1 MNFWIAFGA
10 LGLFAIPCFIL
21 ALEFGEGWKEKIFGA
36 AVVLVIWL
44 TFSIGCAFG
53 TDINAE
59 KWNDGYCECGTHW
72 ELRGASE
79 YRSSHT
85 KYYVCPNCYAEI
97 ELNY

>member
-1 MNFWIAFGA
+1 MSFWIVFALFGI
-10 LGLFAIPCFIL
+10 LGIPFIAL
-21 ALEFGEGWKEKIFGA
+21 ALTYGEDWKGKLFGCG
-36 AVVLVIWL
+36 VVLVLWL
-44 TFSIGCAFG
+44 TVSCGCAFG
-53 TDINAE
+53 QDVNAE
-59 KWNDGYCECGTHW
+59 KWNDGYCQCGTHW

>member
-1 MNFWIAFGA
+1 MSFWIVFALFGI
-10 LGLFAIPCFIL
+10 LGIPCIGLAITYGEDWKGKLFGCGIIL
-21 ALEFGEGWKEKIFGA
+21 VLWL
-36 AVVLVIWL
+36 AVAC
-44 TFSIGCAFG
+44 GCAFSR
-53 TDINAE
+53 DINAE

-97 ELNY
+97 TQ